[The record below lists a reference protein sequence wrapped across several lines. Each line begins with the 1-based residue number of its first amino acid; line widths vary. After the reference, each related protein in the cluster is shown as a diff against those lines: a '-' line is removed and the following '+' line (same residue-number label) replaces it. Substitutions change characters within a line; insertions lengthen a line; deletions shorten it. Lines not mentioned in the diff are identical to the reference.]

1 MTLKDPFF
9 QATSLFFFFLYS
21 EKMTA
26 TASAETEIESK
37 NQCGASVKKT
47 RGQSYKTFYTL
58 GQIYKL
64 ALKLDNM
71 L

>member
-1 MTLKDPFF
+1 MRNSDQADHVNLPKSLPKTL
-9 QATSLFFFFLYS
+9 LELYWKYVTVELGDS
-21 EKMTA
+21 
-26 TASAETEIESK
+26 
-37 NQCGASVKKT
+37 QLW
-47 RGQSYKTFYTL
+47 GQSYKTFYTL